1 MLLLA
6 VSYSLILSYSC
17 TTINELI
24 YRQVDFD
31 EVRCIRM
38 NNRNSQIGCQ
48 TGRDGDTGVLYLVQN
63 TEDVD
68 KVQDLSLPPIIAVV
82 PASLFTNQTVEGL
95 RRFTEVNGV
104 IVLEDE
110 KPSYY
115 SPDKKC
121 PNEGFNVGENASMVL
136 SQSCSGQKWNPK
148 GNWLSYLDLSFG
160 VFLIKNKTDIAFMKE
175 KAASNV
181 VNNALK
187 SYPLWSGEMK
197 SFMQSAVDTPTCM
210 RRGTCDPI
218 GGRNVVVNL
227 LSAPTLI
234 RPQRVL
240 VCVKADAVAYFHDM
254 SYGGEANAAGL
265 VTQFAIMDALSKA
278 RDDGLFASSSTDV
291 MFAFFQGE
299 SFDYVG
305 SQRMAYDLSKG
316 TFKEGGTNISLANF
330 EHIIEIGHVGLYNS
344 KYYTHFSS
352 QSSADTAAL
361 RNRFLD
367 EAVNLTF
374 ANSSSLPP
382 SSINSFLR
390 EDESVSAIVIS
401 DGEMEFT
408 TNYFG
413 SRFDTLVDADRGT
426 LSARLADL
434 ATTVSRVVYKVVGG
448 QDLSSKNITADVTLV
463 DDLLEC
469 YLVTQNCS
477 MFRSILNVTS
487 IPNKKLNRYSSV
499 SSHLT
504 VSNQYIY
511 GVAARLSKKD
521 LDLPEEKC
529 NSSYTGYKV
538 SFSDGTCYGHATN
551 YTAALSPA
559 FVLKDYASTRYSTW
573 TESRWSPVTKLR
585 LFEVSSRSEGTVI
598 FVVGLLY
605 FVFTSL
611 ILIQCVRRKDL
622 IFSDLEPVT

>member
-1 MLLLA
+1 
-6 VSYSLILSYSC
+6 
-17 TTINELI
+17 
-24 YRQVDFD
+24 
-31 EVRCIRM
+31 M

-48 TGRDGDTGVLYLVQN
+48 TGRDGDTGILYLVEN
-63 TEDVD
+63 PGDVD
-68 KVQDLSLPPIIAVV
+68 KAQDLDLPGPIIAIV

-95 RRFTEVNGV
+95 RRVAELNGV
-104 IVLEDE
+104 IVLEDV

-121 PNEGFNVGENASMVL
+121 PNEGFNIGENASMVL
-136 SQSCSGQKWNPK
+136 SHSCSGQKWNPK

-160 VFLIKNKTDIAFMKE
+160 VFLIKNKTDIAFMTE
-175 KAASNV
+175 KAAANV
-181 VNNALK
+181 ANNTLK
-187 SYPLWSGEMK
+187 SYPLWSGEMQ

-218 GGRNVVVNL
+218 GGRNVITNL
-227 LSAPTLI
+227 LSTPTLA

-254 SYGGEANAAGL
+254 SYGGEANAAGM
-265 VTQFAIMDALSKA
+265 VTQFAVMDVLTKA
-278 RDDGLFASSSTDV
+278 RDNGLFDFSSATDI

-305 SQRMAYDLSKG
+305 SQRMAYDLRKG
-316 TFKEGGTNISLANF
+316 IFKEGGANISLASF
-330 EHIIEIGHVGLYNS
+330 KHIIEIGHVGMYNS

-352 QSSADTAAL
+352 KSSADTAAL
-361 RNRFLD
+361 RNLFID

-374 ANSSSLPP
+374 ANSSNLPP
-382 SSINSFLR
+382 SSVNSFLR

-413 SRFDTLVDADRGT
+413 SRFDTLVDADRSA
-426 LSARLADL
+426 LSVRLADL
-434 ATTVSRVVYKVVGG
+434 ASSVARVVFRAVGG
-448 QDLSSKNITADVTLV
+448 QNFSSKNITANASLV

-477 MFRSILNVTS
+477 MFRSILNTSS
-487 IPNKKLNRYSSV
+487 IPNKKLSRYSSV
-499 SSHLT
+499 SSHIT

-511 GVAARLSKKD
+511 GVTARLSRKD
-521 LDLPEEKC
+521 LDLPAEKC

-538 SFSDGTCYGHATN
+538 KFIDGTCFGHTTN

-559 FVLKDYASTRYSTW
+559 FVMQDYTSTRYSTW
-573 TESRWSPVTKLR
+573 TESRWSPVIKLR
-585 LFEVSSRSEGTVI
+585 LFEMSSRSEGTMI

-605 FVFTSL
+605 LILTSL

-622 IFSDLEPVT
+622 IFSQLEPVT

>member
-1 MLLLA
+1 
-6 VSYSLILSYSC
+6 
-17 TTINELI
+17 
-24 YRQVDFD
+24 
-31 EVRCIRM
+31 M

-48 TGRDGDTGVLYLVQN
+48 TGRDGDTGMLYLVKSLD
-63 TEDVD
+63 DVD
-68 KVQDLSLPPIIAVV
+68 KVQDLSLPPIIAVL

-95 RRFTEVNGV
+95 RRVIEVKGV

-110 KPSYY
+110 KPSYF

-121 PNEGFNVGENASMVL
+121 PNEGFNVGESASMVL

-181 VNNALK
+181 VNNTLK

-218 GGRNVVVNL
+218 GGRNVVANL
-227 LSAPTLI
+227 LSTPSLN
-234 RPQRVL
+234 RLQRVL
-240 VCVKADAVAYFHDM
+240 VCVKADAAAYFHDM
-254 SYGGEANAAGL
+254 SYGGEANAAGM
-265 VTQFAIMDALSKA
+265 VTQFAIIDALSKA
-278 RDDGLFASSSTDV
+278 RDDGLFESASGTDV

-305 SQRMAYDLSKG
+305 SQRMAYDLENG
-316 TFKEGGTNISLANF
+316 RFVEGGANISLSHF
-330 EHIIEIGHVGLYNS
+330 QHIIEIGHVGLYNS

-352 QSSADTAAL
+352 QSTADTVAL
-361 RNRFLD
+361 RNRFVD
-367 EAVNLTF
+367 DAVNLTF
-374 ANSSSLPP
+374 ANSSNLPP

-390 EDESVSAIVIS
+390 EDKSVSAIVIS
-401 DGEMEFT
+401 DGEMVFT

-413 SRFDTLVDADRGT
+413 SRFDTLVDADRDT
-426 LSARLADL
+426 LSFRLANL
-434 ATTVSRVVYKVVGG
+434 ATTVSRVVYKAVGG
-448 QDLSSKNITADVTLV
+448 PDLSSKNITADATLV
-463 DDLLEC
+463 NDLLDC

-477 MFRSILNVTS
+477 IFRQILNASS
-487 IPNKKLNRYSSV
+487 IPDKKLNRYSSV

-511 GVAARLSKKD
+511 GVTARLSKKD
-521 LDLPEEKC
+521 LDLPVTKC
-529 NSSYTGYKV
+529 NSSFTGFVV
-538 SFSDGTCYGHATN
+538 SFTDGICYGHMTN

-585 LFEVSSRSEGTVI
+585 LFEMSSSSEGTVI
-598 FVVGLLY
+598 FLVGLLY
-605 FVFTSL
+605 FVSTSL

-622 IFSDLEPVT
+622 IFSELQPVT